1 MKTMKTEIDVTY
13 DGEDGLCLHTSI
25 GKGNL
30 SDGRECQMIQ
40 TDFGIHMDVTNKGGK
55 GWKRYTMSYANIG
68 KAFDEAIKK
77 TDQEAKQ

>member
-1 MKTMKTEIDVTY
+1 
-13 DGEDGLCLHTSI
+13 
-25 GKGNL
+25 
-30 SDGRECQMIQ
+30 MIQ